1 MKASSAGFCLSVVL
15 LLAGC
20 GGGGGLPE
28 GETGTVSGRITFE
41 GKPVPEGCGVVFMRD
56 KGGYVGTGKTDS
68 SGQYLLYMRDGLQI
82 VVGTYRVSITPP
94 NPVANLD
101 QDEIMRLQSAG
112 KLPDT
117 SKMKEVPDR
126 YRDPENSKTIFEVKP
141 GSNTFDLDM
150 KP

>member
-1 MKASSAGFCLSVVL
+1 
-15 LLAGC
+15 
-20 GGGGGLPE
+20 
-28 GETGTVSGRITFE
+28 
-41 GKPVPEGCGVVFMRD
+41 MRD